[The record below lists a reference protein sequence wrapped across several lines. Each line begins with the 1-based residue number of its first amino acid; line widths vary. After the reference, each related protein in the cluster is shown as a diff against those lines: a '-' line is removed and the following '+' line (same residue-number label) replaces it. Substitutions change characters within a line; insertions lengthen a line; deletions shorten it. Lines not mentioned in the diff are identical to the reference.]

1 MKCMNRNKS
10 IFYYSLYEGKVPI
23 TDAYGNQTGEYEI
36 IHGNP
41 IKFFANVS
49 AAQGEA
55 TTRMFGDNESYDK
68 VIVMDNEAPTL
79 DIYSVLWV
87 DTVPLLDNTGALALD
102 ESGKV
107 ITPYDYIVKKV
118 AKSLNSV
125 SIAISKVTIGG

>member
-1 MKCMNRNKS
+1 MKCMGRNRVKF
-10 IFYYSLYEGKVPI
+10 FYALYEERVPI
-23 TDAYGNQTGEYEI
+23 TDEYGNTTGEYEVL
-36 IHGNP
+36 HGNP
-41 IKFFANVS
+41 IEFFANVS

-68 VIVMDNEAPTL
+68 VIVMDNESPSL

-125 SIAISKVTIGG
+125 SIAISKVAVSG